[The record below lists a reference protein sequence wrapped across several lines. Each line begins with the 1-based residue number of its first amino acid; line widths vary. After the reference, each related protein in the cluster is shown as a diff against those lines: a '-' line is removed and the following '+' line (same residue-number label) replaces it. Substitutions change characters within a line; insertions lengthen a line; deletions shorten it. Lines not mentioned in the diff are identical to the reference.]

1 MHYLNN
7 CEKDTSLVGHN
18 FGIELASDFFQQ
30 PLDFREEA
38 SAISFELEQRLLES
52 RLRQQKLQ
60 SEQDSKWLQ
69 REENA
74 LKNR

>member
-1 MHYLNN
+1 MSVITLELN
-7 CEKDTSLVGHN
+7 L
-18 FGIELASDFFQQ
+18 IRIFFPQ